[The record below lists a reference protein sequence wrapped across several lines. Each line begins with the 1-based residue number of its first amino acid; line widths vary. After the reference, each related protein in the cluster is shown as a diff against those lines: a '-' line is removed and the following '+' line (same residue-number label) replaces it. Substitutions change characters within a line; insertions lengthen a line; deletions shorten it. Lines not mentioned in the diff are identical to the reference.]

1 MGLNV
6 YVFIKWFK
14 EYVFVGYYSDFFYM
28 MIVGVILIFDF
39 ISVVLGE

>member
-14 EYVFVGYYSDFFYM
+14 EYVLVGYYSDFLYDDCWGDINIWFY
-28 MIVGVILIFDF
+28 
-39 ISVVLGE
+39 

>member
-14 EYVFVGYYSDFFYM
+14 EYVLVGYYSDFYM

-39 ISVVLGE
+39 ISVVLDE